1 MPDLEQFVLSNAR
14 LVLAD
19 HVIDKGWIAV
29 DKGRIADMG
38 EGEAPEKGLD
48 MAGDH
53 ILPGLVE
60 LHTDHLEAH
69 YSPRPSVRW
78 HALSAVM
85 AYDAQI
91 AAAGI
96 TTVFDSIRLGSE
108 TEEGTISKEGTAL
121 AGALEEARRHGHLR
135 VEHRTHIRCELATP
149 DVLTAFQA
157 FREVYPVHLASLMD
171 HTPGQRQF
179 RDLETWMS
187 FYFPRRV
194 RGETDVESYIK
205 AKLDRHARF
214 AAHSRTNLVALAREH
229 GIVLASHDDASAAH
243 VDEAVAD
250 GVAIAEFPT
259 TLEAALASHAAG
271 ISVMMGAPNVVRGGS
286 HSGNIAAADLA
297 GEGVLDILSSDYVPA
312 SLLLAAF
319 QLPERVPAIDLP
331 AAVRMV
337 SDTPARATGLHDRGR
352 LEKGRRA
359 DLVRVTQVASG
370 PGATPIIRR
379 VWNEGR
385 IAA

>member
-1 MPDLEQFVLSNAR
+1 MPDLDQFLLTNAR
-14 LVLAD
+14 IVLAD
-19 HVIDKGWIAV
+19 RVIERGWLAV
-29 DKGRIADMG
+29 DHGLIADLG
-38 EGEAPEKGLD
+38 EGNAPGKGFDLG
-48 MAGDH
+48 GDH
-53 ILPGLVE
+53 VLPGLIE

-69 YSPRPSVRW
+69 YAPRPTVRW

-108 TEEGTISKEGTAL
+108 SEASTNSQEGATL
-121 AGALEEARRHGHLR
+121 AAALEEGRRTGMLR
-135 VEHRTHIRCELATP
+135 VEHRTHLRCELATH
-149 DVLTAFQA
+149 DVLTDFERYRATYA
-157 FREVYPVHLASLMD
+157 VHMLSLMD

-179 RDLETWMS
+179 ADLNQWLK
-187 FYFPRRV
+187 FYMPRRE
-194 RGETDVESYIK
+194 RGEVEVEDFIK
-205 AKLDRHARF
+205 AKLDKHARY
-214 AAHSRTNLVALAREH
+214 AAHSRASLVALAREH
-229 GIVLASHDDASAAH
+229 AIVLASHDDATAAH
-243 VDEAVAD
+243 VHEAVQN

-271 ISVMMGAPNVVRGGS
+271 ICVMMGAPNVVRGGS

-297 GEGVLDILSSDYVPA
+297 RVNLLDILSSDYVPA

-319 QLPERVPAIDLP
+319 QLPERVPTIDL
-331 AAVRMV
+331 ASAVRMV
-337 SDTPARATGLHDRGR
+337 TDVPAKATGLDDRGR

-359 DLVRVTQVASG
+359 DLIRVSMAGT
-370 PGATPIIRR
+370 TPVIRR
-379 VWNEGR
+379 VWQQGR

>member
-1 MPDLEQFVLSNAR
+1 MTDRDQFLLTNAR
-14 LVLAD
+14 LVLVD
-19 HVIDKGWIAV
+19 RVIERGWLAV
-29 DKGRIADMG
+29 DDGVIVDLGEGAAPEAGMDMG
-38 EGEAPEKGLD
+38 
-48 MAGDH
+48 GDH
-53 ILPGLVE
+53 LLPGLVE

-69 YSPRPSVRW
+69 YAPRPNVRW

-108 TEEGTISKEGTAL
+108 NEESNISHESSIL
-121 AGALEEARRHGHLR
+121 AAALEEARQGGHLR
-135 VEHRTHIRCELATP
+135 VEHRTHLRCELATH
-149 DVLTAFQA
+149 DVLSDFERYQA
-157 FREVYPVHLASLMD
+157 AHAVHMLSLMD

-179 RDLETWMS
+179 RDLDTWAK
-187 FYFPRRV
+187 FYVPKRGL
-194 RGETDVESYIK
+194 GETEVQAFIED
-205 AKLDRHARF
+205 KLDKHARY
-214 AAHSRTNLVALAREH
+214 AAHSRASLVALAHRH
-229 GIVLASHDDASAAH
+229 GIVLASHDDASASH
-243 VDEAVAD
+243 VGEAVAD

-271 ISVMMGAPNVVRGGS
+271 IRVMMGAPNVVRGSS

-297 GEGVLDILSSDYVPA
+297 RESVLDILSSDYVPG

-319 QLPERVPAIDLP
+319 LLPERVPAIDLP
-331 AAVRMV
+331 TAMRMV
-337 SDTPARATGLHDRGR
+337 TDTPARATGLDDRGR

-359 DLVRVTQVASG
+359 DLVRVGSAG
-370 PGATPIIRR
+370 PTPIIRR
-379 VWNEGR
+379 VWRQGR